1 MSNDQTTDDKNE
13 KTDKPTRHDAIQ
25 EWN

>member
-25 EWN
+25 E